1 MEDTAAQDV
10 ATDTTSA
17 PGFPDPSP
25 QEAMFFFN
33 MIKNMNNQP
42 DIDWDGVATDSGFKN
57 AAVAKKRFYQIKQ
70 KLGLDSRTNTAV
82 VKTPR
87 TPRTPRTPNTPR
99 KPRKTKGTTAV
110 AVSAASDA
118 ADADNEDTEAA
129 PLTPPKSAKRRK
141 TNTGKA
147 VSMELSEANV
157 KKLRDVKL
165 EANSEATP
173 EATPKASPEPATDKK
188 QGRSPL
194 PFHRAQQRTPSAS
207 ESGSE
212 DKNLA
217 NAEDKGVAGHC
228 VDDVMLDSITVTPPR
243 VKCHGDELIKD
254 ESEI

>member
-1 MEDTAAQDV
+1 MEDTAGQDI
-10 ATDTTSA
+10 ATDTASA

-99 KPRKTKGTTAV
+99 KPRKTKRTTAAV
-110 AVSAASDA
+110 VSAASDV

-141 TNTGKA
+141 ANTGKA
-147 VSMELSEANV
+147 VNMELSEANV

-165 EANSEATP
+165 EANPEATP
-173 EATPKASPEPATDKK
+173 EATPKASPKAADKK
-188 QGRSPL
+188 QGRTPL
-194 PFHRAQQRTPSAS
+194 PFQRAQQRTPSAS
-207 ESGSE
+207 DSGSE
-212 DKNLA
+212 DKNLV
-217 NAEDKGVAGHC
+217 NAEDKGVADHC

-243 VKCHGDELIKD
+243 VNSNGNELIKD